1 MIHKSE
7 ITGFET
13 VVHNAD
19 ICIIGAGAAG
29 LFAAAAAARHGA
41 KVAVMH
47 DRPVV
52 GGNASSEIRMWIR
65 GARGRDKNESGLSEE
80 LALMNL
86 RRNPTLNF
94 SIWDSVTYELL
105 QNEPN
110 IYLIL
115 NCSCLDA
122 VMEDGRISSVK
133 GWQTTTQRFH
143 EVRAKIF
150 CDCSGDSVLAPL
162 TGAEYR
168 MGRESRE
175 EFGEDIAPE
184 VSDNCTMGMSCL
196 LQVRET
202 DHEVPFKA
210 PDWAEKFTDETI
222 SHRVNIKNP
231 NAFKHDNFWWI
242 ELGGNADSIGDT
254 EKLRH
259 ELLKISFG
267 VWDYYKN
274 SGHFDSKNW
283 ELDWAGFLPGKRESR
298 RYVGDYILKQ
308 QDVRA
313 GGRFDDLIAYGGW
326 SMDDHNPAG
335 FCTKEAPTIYHPAP
349 SPFGIPYRCLYSVN
363 IPNLMFSGRNI
374 SCTHTAM
381 SSCRVMGTC
390 STLGQA
396 MGTAAAMAVRYDT
409 TPRGIYESHIAELK
423 QTLMEDDCWLPFNRR
438 ALSPVMEG
446 VRAEVSGR
454 DASIIFDGLDRVIDG
469 EDHKLEMGFGE
480 SLEITLPEPRKLTE
494 LRFIFDSDL
503 NRDSLEKGVPE
514 CARDYPMRCNRQLGE
529 KLVGLPA
536 TLLRDFEVFADDGS
550 GEYKPISEV
559 RDNYKRLW
567 ALKCGFTAKRIKL
580 VPLRAYGAASAGIYS
595 AIIL

>member
-1 MIHKSE
+1 
-7 ITGFET
+7 
-13 VVHNAD
+13 
-19 ICIIGAGAAG
+19 
-29 LFAAAAAARHGA
+29 
-41 KVAVMH
+41 MH

-110 IYLIL
+110 IDLIL

-254 EKLRH
+254 
-259 ELLKISFG
+259 SF
-267 VWDYYKN
+267 
-274 SGHFDSKNW
+274 
-283 ELDWAGFLPGKRESR
+283 
-298 RYVGDYILKQ
+298 
-308 QDVRA
+308 
-313 GGRFDDLIAYGGW
+313 
-326 SMDDHNPAG
+326 
-335 FCTKEAPTIYHPAP
+335 
-349 SPFGIPYRCLYSVN
+349 
-363 IPNLMFSGRNI
+363 
-374 SCTHTAM
+374 
-381 SSCRVMGTC
+381 
-390 STLGQA
+390 
-396 MGTAAAMAVRYDT
+396 
-409 TPRGIYESHIAELK
+409 
-423 QTLMEDDCWLPFNRR
+423 
-438 ALSPVMEG
+438 
-446 VRAEVSGR
+446 
-454 DASIIFDGLDRVIDG
+454 
-469 EDHKLEMGFGE
+469 
-480 SLEITLPEPRKLTE
+480 
-494 LRFIFDSDL
+494 
-503 NRDSLEKGVPE
+503 
-514 CARDYPMRCNRQLGE
+514 
-529 KLVGLPA
+529 
-536 TLLRDFEVFADDGS
+536 
-550 GEYKPISEV
+550 
-559 RDNYKRLW
+559 
-567 ALKCGFTAKRIKL
+567 
-580 VPLRAYGAASAGIYS
+580 
-595 AIIL
+595 